1 MEAPLS
7 VAVTERDQARGA
19 TRSPAVRLYFISVIV
34 PVVAGLAIGAVL
46 NRDRILDQ
54 LTTGAPY
61 ILALFIVDM
70 FPVPVWWDI
79 RISLGYPLIMFLAV
93 LFQPVAVGIFVLLGA
108 GDPREFTGKS
118 DLLRALFNRSQV
130 AAAAIAAAVV
140 IHSLTPSSGLG
151 PAMLGVAAL
160 ASLVELA
167 VNMLLVSLA
176 ARIDYGEPL
185 KSI

>member
-70 FPVPVWWDI
+70 FPVPVWRDI

-93 LFQPVAVGIFVLLGA
+93 LFQP
-108 GDPREFTGKS
+108 
-118 DLLRALFNRSQV
+118 
-130 AAAAIAAAVV
+130 AAVV